1 MALLS
6 IINITQSI
14 FINIVYNYDTVLFQN
29 ETFKYLVN
37 YYKNKMEKTL
47 FVKFLGD
54 SPKIRVLD
62 MLITGRELD
71 YSISD
76 IAEQAG
82 IGRAT
87 FYRMIDELLK
97 NKIILPTR
105 KFGNI
110 QLYKI
115 NLNNEFVKGLV
126 KLYDHITKVA
136 SEKEIKKQ
144 RLVLAQG

>member
-1 MALLS
+1 
-6 IINITQSI
+6 
-14 FINIVYNYDTVLFQN
+14 
-29 ETFKYLVN
+29 
-37 YYKNKMEKTL
+37 MEKTL

-87 FYRMIDELLK
+87 FYRMMDELLK
-97 NKIILPTR
+97 NRIIVTGR

-110 QLYKI
+110 QLYK
-115 NLNNEFVKGLV
+115 LNMDNEYVKELV
-126 KLYDHITKVA
+126 KLYDHLSRIA
-136 SEKEIKKQ
+136 SEKEIK
-144 RLVLAQG
+144 RLNEKLALAYR

>member
-1 MALLS
+1 
-6 IINITQSI
+6 
-14 FINIVYNYDTVLFQN
+14 
-29 ETFKYLVN
+29 
-37 YYKNKMEKTL
+37 MEKAL

-87 FYRMIDELLK
+87 FYRMMDELLK
-97 NKIILPTR
+97 NKIILVTR
-105 KFGNI
+105 KFGNM

-126 KLYDHITKVA
+126 KLYDHITKIA
-136 SEKEIKKQ
+136 SDKEIKKQ
-144 RLVLAQG
+144 KLVLASE

>member
-1 MALLS
+1 
-6 IINITQSI
+6 
-14 FINIVYNYDTVLFQN
+14 
-29 ETFKYLVN
+29 
-37 YYKNKMEKTL
+37 MEKTL

-54 SPKIRVLD
+54 SPKIKVLD

-76 IAEQAG
+76 IAQQSG

-87 FYRMIDELLK
+87 FYRMMDELLK

-110 QLYKI
+110 QLYK
-115 NLNNEFVKGLV
+115 LNQKNEYIKGLV
-126 KLYDHITKVA
+126 RLYDHITKIA

-144 RLVLAQG
+144 KMILASG

>member
-1 MALLS
+1 M
-6 IINITQSI
+6 
-14 FINIVYNYDTVLFQN
+14 
-29 ETFKYLVN
+29 E
-37 YYKNKMEKTL
+37 EKTL

-62 MLITGRELD
+62 MLITGRDLE

-97 NKIILPTR
+97 NKVIIPTR

-110 QLYKI
+110 QIYKL
-115 NLNNEFVKGLV
+115 NLDNGFIKELV
-126 KLYDHITKVA
+126 RLYDNIAAVA
-136 SEKEIKKQ
+136 SDKEIKKQ
-144 RLVLAQG
+144 KMEKSISY

>member
-1 MALLS
+1 
-6 IINITQSI
+6 
-14 FINIVYNYDTVLFQN
+14 
-29 ETFKYLVN
+29 
-37 YYKNKMEKTL
+37 MEQTL
-47 FVKFLGD
+47 FVKFFGD
-54 SPKIRVLD
+54 SPRIRVLD

-87 FYRMIDELLK
+87 FYRMMDELLK
-97 NKIILPTR
+97 NRIIIQTR

-110 QLYKI
+110 QLYRI
-115 NLNNEFVKGLV
+115 NLKNELVNGLV

-136 SEKEIKKQ
+136 SEKEIKRQKE
-144 RLVLAQG
+144 LATISR

>member
-1 MALLS
+1 
-6 IINITQSI
+6 
-14 FINIVYNYDTVLFQN
+14 
-29 ETFKYLVN
+29 
-37 YYKNKMEKTL
+37 MEKTL

-87 FYRMIDELLK
+87 FYRMMDELLK
-97 NKIILPTR
+97 NKIIIATR
-105 KFGNI
+105 KFGNM

-115 NLNNEFVKGLV
+115 NLDNEFVKGTV
-126 KLYDHITKVA
+126 RLYDHVINIT
-136 SEKEIKKQ
+136 SEKEIKRQNDK
-144 RLVLAQG
+144 LVLASG

>member
-1 MALLS
+1 
-6 IINITQSI
+6 
-14 FINIVYNYDTVLFQN
+14 
-29 ETFKYLVN
+29 
-37 YYKNKMEKTL
+37 MEKTL

-54 SPKIRVLD
+54 SPKIKVLD

-76 IAEQAG
+76 IAEQSG

-87 FYRMIDELLK
+87 FYRMMDELLR
-97 NKIILPTR
+97 NKIIIATR

-115 NLNNEFVKGLV
+115 NLENEFVNGLV
-126 KLYDHITKVA
+126 KLYDHITKFA
-136 SEKEIKKQ
+136 SDREIKRQKE
-144 RLVLAQG
+144 RLILTSG

>member
-1 MALLS
+1 MAEGLNC
-6 IINITQSI
+6 IIMIQCCCRTQHLNISCSLHK
-14 FINIVYNYDTVLFQN
+14 V
-29 ETFKYLVN
+29 
-37 YYKNKMEKTL
+37 METL
-47 FVKFLGD
+47 FVKYLGD

-87 FYRMIDELLK
+87 FYRMMDELLK
-97 NKIILPTR
+97 NKIIMQTR

-110 QLYKI
+110 QLYK
-115 NLNNEFVKGLV
+115 LNQTNEFVTGII
-126 KLYDHITKVA
+126 KLY
-136 SEKEIKKQ
+136 
-144 RLVLAQG
+144 

>member
-1 MALLS
+1 MYYNDTTLS
-6 IINITQSI
+6 
-14 FINIVYNYDTVLFQN
+14 QN
-29 ETFKYLVN
+29 ETFKYEL
-37 YYKNKMEKTL
+37 YLLTLMEKTL
-47 FVKFLGD
+47 FIKFLGD

-87 FYRMIDELLK
+87 FYRMLDELLK
-97 NKIILPTR
+97 NKIIIPTR

-115 NLNNEFVKGLV
+115 NLKNEFVKEIV
-126 KLYDHITKVA
+126 K
-136 SEKEIKKQ
+136 
-144 RLVLAQG
+144 

>member
-1 MALLS
+1 
-6 IINITQSI
+6 
-14 FINIVYNYDTVLFQN
+14 
-29 ETFKYLVN
+29 
-37 YYKNKMEKTL
+37 MEKTL

-76 IAEQAG
+76 IAEQSE

-87 FYRMIDELLK
+87 FYRMMDELLK

-105 KFGNI
+105 KFGNM

-126 KLYDHITKVA
+126 KLYDHITKIA
-136 SEKEIKKQ
+136 SDKEIKRQK
-144 RLVLAQG
+144 LVLASE

>member
-1 MALLS
+1 
-6 IINITQSI
+6 
-14 FINIVYNYDTVLFQN
+14 
-29 ETFKYLVN
+29 
-37 YYKNKMEKTL
+37 MEKTL

-87 FYRMIDELLK
+87 FYRMMDELLK
-97 NKIILPTR
+97 NKIIMTTR

-110 QLYKI
+110 QLYKL
-115 NLNNEFVKGLV
+115 NLENEFVKGLV
-126 KLYDHITKVA
+126 KLYDHITKIA
-136 SEKEIKKQ
+136 SEKEIQRQKQ
-144 RLVLAQG
+144 VVLAAK

>member
-1 MALLS
+1 
-6 IINITQSI
+6 
-14 FINIVYNYDTVLFQN
+14 
-29 ETFKYLVN
+29 
-37 YYKNKMEKTL
+37 MEKTL

-54 SPKIRVLD
+54 SPKIRVMD

-87 FYRMIDELLK
+87 FYRMLDELLK
-97 NKIILPTR
+97 NKIIISTR

-115 NLNNEFVKGLV
+115 NLKNEFVKGLV
-126 KLYDHITKVA
+126 KLYDHITNVA
-136 SEKEIKKQ
+136 SEKEIERQKV
-144 RLVLAQG
+144 VLTSA

>member
-1 MALLS
+1 M
-6 IINITQSI
+6 
-14 FINIVYNYDTVLFQN
+14 
-29 ETFKYLVN
+29 K
-37 YYKNKMEKTL
+37 KTL
-47 FVKFLGD
+47 FIRFLGD

-87 FYRMIDELLK
+87 FYRMMDELLK
-97 NKIILPTR
+97 NKIIIATR

-136 SEKEIKKQ
+136 SEKEIKRQKQ
-144 RLVLAQG
+144 VVLASV

>member
-1 MALLS
+1 
-6 IINITQSI
+6 
-14 FINIVYNYDTVLFQN
+14 
-29 ETFKYLVN
+29 
-37 YYKNKMEKTL
+37 MEKTL

-76 IAEQAG
+76 IAAQAG

-87 FYRMIDELLK
+87 FYRMMDELLK
-97 NKIILPTR
+97 NKIIMQTR

-110 QLYKI
+110 QLYK
-115 NLNNEFVKGLV
+115 LSQENEFVKSLIH
-126 KLYDHITKVA
+126 LYDNVLKFA

-144 RLVLAQG
+144 ELVI

>member
-1 MALLS
+1 MY
-6 IINITQSI
+6 I
-14 FINIVYNYDTVLFQN
+14 YDTALFQN
-29 ETFKYLVN
+29 KTFKYKLDFTSV
-37 YYKNKMEKTL
+37 MENTL
-47 FVKFLGD
+47 FVEFLGD

-97 NKIILPTR
+97 KKIIMPTR

-115 NLNNEFVKGLV
+115 NLKNEFVKEFV
-126 KLYDHITKVA
+126 RLYDHIARIA
-136 SEKEIKKQ
+136 SEKEIKRQKEKK
-144 RLVLAQG
+144 LVLVSR

>member
-1 MALLS
+1 
-6 IINITQSI
+6 
-14 FINIVYNYDTVLFQN
+14 
-29 ETFKYLVN
+29 
-37 YYKNKMEKTL
+37 MEKTL
-47 FVKFLGD
+47 FVRFLGD

-87 FYRMIDELLK
+87 FYRMMDELLK
-97 NKIILPTR
+97 NKIIKQTR

-115 NLNNEFVKGLV
+115 NPNNEFVKGLV
-126 KLYDHITKVA
+126 ELYDHITKVA
-136 SEKEIKKQ
+136 SEKEIKRQKQ
-144 RLVLAQG
+144 KLILVSK